1 MAGVEKARASCN
13 VSIGRSSATLVVVPP
28 GLVQQWDD
36 ERQVSS
42 ASLNR
47 ILLTHT
53 SSTSLSLADFAQFL
67 FSIRRNSLVTV
78 SIASQSTVL
87 PL

>member
-42 ASLNR
+42 ASLKPY
-47 ILLTHT
+47 IVGPYLEH
-53 SSTSLSLADFAQFL
+53 F
-67 FSIRRNSLVTV
+67 
-78 SIASQSTVL
+78 
-87 PL
+87 P